1 MKQADDFSDVLRHV
15 PCKEAKH
22 LFSDTPAITKLL
34 DLPSNSGKYADE
46 VVDVFK
52 RVADRDSLGLFE
64 SFIKNNNFKD
74 VADYEKRYTKI
85 ISNVSEFQDELMLVI
100 KNADERTALKIA
112 EFASDYGKGVI
123 GAVDKCGYDNIYKIT
138 HYISESGVSGKV
150 ASELFEAL
158 SKHGD
163 TLIKAVE
170 KCGPKNIENIVEIL
184 SKINPNQV
192 DDVLDLLVRHGDD
205 LVKAICK
212 CGDKYTD
219 LIIRCVSHEKFAGD
233 VATHFL
239 KAMSDHSDTMIK
251 AIGRCGADN
260 FDTIA
265 DYSKIFDKFG
275 VQADEL
281 FLNGERVFGKFVGL
295 DRAFESSANAICFA
309 STKAGDKCFV
319 TVSGVYTY
327 NRTITVSEDVATELR
342 RIDALDDISDIE
354 KGKLFT
360 KVYNDLLTDKY
371 LKTITGPD
379 IQHEYKKLVDAISQA
394 RLDAIKAEKYLVSE
408 LTGIASERSFE
419 KGRSIINCAE
429 VWAAREHILAG
440 GKFDELFI
448 ATRHFKPGSEFDTL
462 YAPCQNCQHTFKDIL
477 SQLERTQ

>member
-1 MKQADDFSDVLRHV
+1 MKKSDNISDILRHV

-46 VVDVFK
+46 VVDAFK
-52 RVADRDSLGLFE
+52 RVADSDSLGLFE

-192 DDVLDLLVRHGDD
+192 DAVVDLLVHHGDD
-205 LVKAICK
+205 MVRAIK
-212 CGDKYTD
+212 NCGTDKID
-219 LIIRCVSHEKFAGD
+219 LIEELIKSGEKYNLGD
-233 VATHFL
+233 VLFICRNSSQEL
-239 KAMSDHSDTMIK
+239 VWLE
-251 AIGRCGADN
+251 IG
-260 FDTIA
+260 
-265 DYSKIFDKFG
+265 
-275 VQADEL
+275 
-281 FLNGERVFGKFVGL
+281 GK
-295 DRAFESSANAICFA
+295 SSGFM
-309 STKAGDKCFV
+309 
-319 TVSGVYTY
+319 
-327 NRTITVSEDVATELR
+327 
-342 RIDALDDISDIE
+342 
-354 KGKLFT
+354 
-360 KVYNDLLTDKY
+360 
-371 LKTITGPD
+371 
-379 IQHEYKKLVDAISQA
+379 
-394 RLDAIKAEKYLVSE
+394 
-408 LTGIASERSFE
+408 
-419 KGRSIINCAE
+419 
-429 VWAAREHILAG
+429 HILAHHPLEQ
-440 GKFDELFI
+440 F
-448 ATRHFKPGSEFDTL
+448 SEFGVKSETDLQKLLLYTISEYIPVGKYGQGGTAYQIGNRYLCAVISSNGYLVDT
-462 YAPCQNCQHTFKDIL
+462 YDIT
-477 SQLERTQ
+477 SKMKKIIFY